1 MKIRNFLDPKR
12 RHREDNPHK
21 RSPDVYFKPIWYS
34 KTLYEGFQ
42 YISKLEEKSVR
53 ETADK
58 LMMWTMRDYI
68 VDVVGEAGERY
79 RAELKELYR
88 RGFDAKSARLWF
100 ALLHKVV
107 QDRAASGTRTALPGN
122 EASGKSLSM

>member
-1 MKIRNFLDPKR
+1 MSVKIRNFLDPKR
-12 RHREDNPHK
+12 RRANVSPHK
-21 RSPDVYFKPIWYS
+21 REPDVYFKTIWFS

-42 YISKLEEKSVR
+42 YIARLEEKSVR

-58 LMMWTMRDYI
+58 LMMWTQRDYI
-68 VDVVGEAGERY
+68 VDVVGEAGDKY
-79 RAELKELYR
+79 KDELVALYQ

-107 QDRAASGTRTALPGN
+107 QDRAASGNKTKLPGN
-122 EASGKSLSM
+122 GPGG